1 MLSGQHDDG
10 FHIMMTLLNI
20 AALNKSANVERGVG
34 VAVLFFWKVL
44 KEKNTVDK

>member
-10 FHIMMTLLNI
+10 FHMMTLLNI

-34 VAVLFFWKVL
+34 VAVLFFLKVI
-44 KEKNTVDK
+44 KEKNIVDK